1 MRSSKKGGKNMK
13 FQEPKVEFIPVD
25 EMITTDGSNGQE
37 THMCG
42 GTSYQPDPDS
52 CSADPSYF

>member
-1 MRSSKKGGKNMK
+1 MK

-25 EMITTDGSNGQE
+25 EMTTTESSPGQE

-42 GTSYQPDPDS
+42 GTSYQPDPAT
-52 CSADPSYF
+52 CSTDPSMF

>member
-1 MRSSKKGGKNMK
+1 MK

-25 EMITTDGSNGQE
+25 EMVTTSDSTHGQE